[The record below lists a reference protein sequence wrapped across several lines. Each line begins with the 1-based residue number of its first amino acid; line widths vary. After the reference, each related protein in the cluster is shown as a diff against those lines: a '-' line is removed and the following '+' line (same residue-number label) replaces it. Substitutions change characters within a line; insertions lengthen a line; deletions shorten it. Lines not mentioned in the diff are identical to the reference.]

1 METVLQLVSTHGHI
15 AIFFLL
21 MLGIVGLPVP
31 DETLLM
37 FSGYL
42 VFKGQFHFFPTIASA
57 CAGSLCGITIS
68 YIIGRTGGL
77 YLIHKYGP
85 RFHLTKAR
93 LDHAHRW
100 FERVGRWGLFFGYF
114 MPGIRHFTAILAGAS
129 GLETP
134 VFALFA
140 YSGGIVWVLTFVSL
154 GYFLGDQW
162 SRMSEEVQYVL
173 IALTILGVAAAVVYW
188 WIRRRK
194 KTAG

>member
-1 METVLQLVSTHGHI
+1 
-15 AIFFLL
+15 
-21 MLGIVGLPVP
+21 
-31 DETLLM
+31 
-37 FSGYL
+37 
-42 VFKGQFHFFPTIASA
+42 
-57 CAGSLCGITIS
+57 
-68 YIIGRTGGL
+68 
-77 YLIHKYGP
+77 
-85 RFHLTKAR
+85 
-93 LDHAHRW
+93 
-100 FERVGRWGLFFGYF
+100 